1 MRKKMLLCMLCMGLM
16 FLCCGCDFNSVNQY
30 SWYTPGVESIQIIQ
44 LDKYIEEEDRY
55 EYTILTQIPDHK
67 IFIKQFNK
75 INQTRTSVER
85 VKLDLQQLSIRVDYK
100 TGKFHILQPD
110 AQLFN
115 MNGANEYGHYVFD
128 KEQFNA
134 LISEYWTE

>member
-1 MRKKMLLCMLCMGLM
+1 MRKKLLLCVLCLSLM
-16 FLCCGCDFNSVNQY
+16 FLCCACDFNSVNQY

-75 INQTRTSVER
+75 SN
-85 VKLDLQQLSIRVDYK
+85 
-100 TGKFHILQPD
+100 
-110 AQLFN
+110 
-115 MNGANEYGHYVFD
+115 
-128 KEQFNA
+128 
-134 LISEYWTE
+134 

>member
-1 MRKKMLLCMLCMGLM
+1 MKKLLFCVLCLSLM
-16 FLCCGCDFNSVNQY
+16 FLFCSCDFNSVNQY
-30 SWYTPGVESIQIIQ
+30 SWYIDGVESIQIIR
-44 LDKYIEEEDRY
+44 LGEYIEEEDRY
-55 EYTILTQIPDHK
+55 EYTVLTQIPDHK
-67 IFIKQFNK
+67 TFIKRFNEM
-75 INQTRTSVER
+75 NQSRTSAER
-85 VKLDLQQLSIRVDYK
+85 TKLDLQQLSIRVDYK

-115 MNGANEYGHYVFD
+115 MSGVNEFGHYIFD